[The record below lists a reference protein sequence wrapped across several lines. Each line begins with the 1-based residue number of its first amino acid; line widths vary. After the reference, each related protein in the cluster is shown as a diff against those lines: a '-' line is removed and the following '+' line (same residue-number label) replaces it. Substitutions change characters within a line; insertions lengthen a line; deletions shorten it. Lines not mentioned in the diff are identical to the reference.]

1 MLTSRILSNKKVLSD
16 KGGLTDLIYTTFRF
30 PGATMGQGMVVVQ
43 KEEQMRPDLIAERT
57 LGDQTKWDAL
67 LKFNGISNP
76 FSVQKDRLLYM
87 IPFGELDKLYKK
99 PRDIPARGEKSESD
113 ASPILDPKTNKDKQR
128 LNNLKDKKVLPPNV
142 NSEGDT
148 NVKIKDG
155 KLIFGEDVTTANKDN
170 CPVPISRSRLQAAL
184 LKDKL
189 FI

>member
-1 MLTSRILSNKKVLSD
+1 
-16 KGGLTDLIYTTFRF
+16 
-30 PGATMGQGMVVVQ
+30 MVVVQ
-43 KEEQMRPDLIAERT
+43 REEQMRPDLIAERT
-57 LGDQTKWDAL
+57 MGDQTKWDAL

-76 FSVQKDRLLYM
+76 FSVEKDRLLYM

-99 PRDIPARGEKSESD
+99 PRDIPGRGEKSESD
-113 ASPILDPKTNKDKQR
+113 ANPILDPKTNKDTQR
-128 LNNLKDKKVLPPNV
+128 LTNLNNKKILPPNV
-142 NSEGDT
+142 NKDGDT